1 MGRSYGNPLLSAGG
15 DDDNNEVPKI
25 MKKYLLEILMFSAY
39 ALFAASWVSGA
50 MLTPQI
56 QASFGEEGFAN
67 ATWGSL
73 MITIAK
79 IVGNLAAAMVLVRLG
94 AKRAFTLAMLLIA
107 AGGIGAFAGDYSSW
121 LLSRL
126 ALGLG
131 GALAIVYFNPV
142 VLHYFAAEE
151 RPLVNGINAAAF
163 NTGNLLAL
171 LSTGA
176 LTTWLGS
183 WESVV
188 GLYGIMVVA
197 LALLWWLA
205 AENFSPDGNRPGDA
219 PVEKYGL
226 REGVREGFNWWLPLA
241 YCGVLTCYI
250 AVFSLFPLIDGFAVA
265 SSHLSA
271 VMIAAGMVGTV
282 AGIIVTKR
290 YPLRLPVLR
299 YAGLAL
305 VIFAALMLAS
315 RNPVIAY
322 AAAALAGFFM
332 FLPMT
337 ALVTLPQELPGMTP
351 GRITVTF
358 AMFWSI
364 SYLIAT
370 LLIYA
375 AGLLADMSGEPAL
388 AAYFAVA
395 CSASLFI
402 FSFLLP
408 ESGRGV
414 SEEKTE
420 AVNEEGG
427 EENATA

>member
-1 MGRSYGNPLLSAGG
+1 
-15 DDDNNEVPKI
+15 
-25 MKKYLLEILMFSAY
+25 MKKYLLEILMFCAY

-50 MLTPQI
+50 ILTPDI

-67 ATWGSL
+67 ATWGSNV
-73 MITIAK
+73 ITLAK
-79 IVGNLAAAMVLVRLG
+79 IVGNLAAAMLLMRLG
-94 AKRAFTLAMLLIA
+94 AKRAFTLAMVLIA
-107 AGGIGAFAGDYSSW
+107 AGGLGALAGDYSGW

-142 VLHYFAAEE
+142 VLHYFAAAE
-151 RPLVNGINAAAF
+151 RPLINGINAAAF

-171 LSTGA
+171 LSTGGLA
-176 LTTWLGS
+176 AWMGG
-183 WESVV
+183 WQSVV
-188 GLYGIMVVA
+188 ALYGVMVVA
-197 LALLWWLA
+197 LAVLWWLS
-205 AENFSPDGNRPGDA
+205 AENFSLHGAG
-219 PVEKYGL
+219 EKPAENYGL
-226 REGVREGFNWWLPLA
+226 RQGVREGFNWWLPLA
-241 YCGVLTCYI
+241 YCGVLFCYI
-250 AVFSLFPLIDGFAVA
+250 AVFALFPLIDGFAVA

-271 VMIAAGMVGTV
+271 VMIAAGMVGTA
-282 AGIIVTKR
+282 AGIVVTKR

-364 SYLIAT
+364 SYGVETVLM
-370 LLIYA
+370 YG
-375 AGLLADMSGEPAL
+375 AGLLADTTGEPAL

-395 CSASLFI
+395 CSASLFV

-408 ESGRGV
+408 ESGKKPTV
-414 SEEKTE
+414 ME
-420 AVNEEGG
+420 AES
-427 EENATA
+427 ATA